1 MKKHYRINREL
12 LPLFI
17 RRAIAWVR
25 HTAGNKPVFST
36 FIDEDTITGG
46 YGQLDD
52 IGIFY
57 YPLSS
62 KTIAKHFNGHT
73 SWRKYFNSLT
83 K

>member
-1 MKKHYRINREL
+1 MKKRLRNNTKR
-12 LPLFI
+12 LPLRI
-17 RRAIAWVR
+17 RRIIAWVR

-52 IGIFY
+52 IGFFY

-62 KTIAKHFNGHT
+62 KVIAKHFDGFT
-73 SWRKYFNSLT
+73 SWRKYFNSLA